1 MSRDTNSNS
10 STEASTS
17 PDRAAASRTNG
28 AKSHGP
34 VTPEGKKISSGNSY
48 KHGLFASV
56 ENLTCHEDPTEFKS
70 LHQGIYEEYLPKS
83 AMELHYVE
91 TVVACTW
98 RLKRADTI
106 EAQLLNSDDSEPAYN
121 FNRYTDKLTALE
133 KIRASIEKRLK
144 NAKAE
149 LDKMQSDTQPTEREI
164 EFRKNNTPEIAQEV
178 VNEKIEDQYRE
189 RQEAEEAEQAL
200 WKARQDAIRR
210 QKAADALP
218 VTLVEEGRK
227 RYELNAEQMNWLY
240 DQLERPDAPA
250 GMDIIKQL

>member
-1 MSRDTNSNS
+1 
-10 STEASTS
+10 
-17 PDRAAASRTNG
+17 
-28 AKSHGP
+28 
-34 VTPEGKKISSGNSY
+34 
-48 KHGLFASV
+48 
-56 ENLTCHEDPTEFKS
+56 
-70 LHQGIYEEYLPKS
+70 
-83 AMELHYVE
+83 
-91 TVVACTW
+91 
-98 RLKRADTI
+98 
-106 EAQLLNSDDSEPAYN
+106 
-121 FNRYTDKLTALE
+121 
-133 KIRASIEKRLK
+133 
-144 NAKAE
+144 
-149 LDKMQSDTQPTEREI
+149 MQSDTQPTEREI